1 MSIGMQEV
9 AFIWEVVIAGI
20 LLPVE
25 LLDSELFQVL
35 ASFVALNT
43 FIYVV
48 IAILTMLPRVYLTDY
63 FHRRNRRGE
72 TRSIYPDG
80 PL

>member
-1 MSIGMQEV
+1 MQEI
-9 AFIWEVVIAGI
+9 ASIFEVVIAGI
-20 LLPVE
+20 LLPAE
-25 LLDSELFQVL
+25 FLDSELFQVL

-43 FIYVV
+43 LIYVV

-63 FHRRNRRGE
+63 LHHRNRRGH